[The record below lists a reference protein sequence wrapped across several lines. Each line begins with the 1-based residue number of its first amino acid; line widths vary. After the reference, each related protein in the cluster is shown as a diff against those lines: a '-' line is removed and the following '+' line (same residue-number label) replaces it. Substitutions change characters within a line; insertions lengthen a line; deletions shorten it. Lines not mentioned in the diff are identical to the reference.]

1 MKSTNH
7 LRDSDSNLLIQQVRV
22 INPIFL
28 TDCSSD
34 VLVIDG
40 IIKVVE
46 THLTDIPHN
55 IPIQNGKG
63 LVLAPGL
70 VDLYSHSGQPGHEN
84 RETLHSIALAAAAGG
99 FTHVALLPNTVP
111 PLDNFE
117 MLTSIHQKI
126 KQLRDELKPLPKI
139 DFWGAI
145 SLGNQGQQMVQLAE
159 IAINAVGLTDTL
171 SLSNFGLLR
180 QTLEYLK
187 PLNKPIAIAINS
199 QELEPNAVTREGIY
213 SLRYGLLGNP
223 VFSEAI
229 VIAAL
234 IEMIDE
240 IGTPVHLMRVSTE
253 RGVELIANAKQRG
266 IPITAST
273 TWMHL
278 LFNAQDLVNYN
289 PNLRLQPPL
298 GNKQDVL
305 ALIDG
310 VKQGIIDAIAI
321 DHNSYTYEEKTL
333 AFAKTPP
340 GVIGLELALPLLWE
354 KLVVSGILS
363 ALELWQAL
371 STRPSLCLNQKPVTI
386 EPGQKAEAIL
396 FDHQIKWTVNQ
407 DNLYSL
413 GVNTPW
419 WGQEISGKVTR
430 FWN

>member
-1 MKSTNH
+1 MKSNNQ

-28 TDCSSD
+28 TDCSAD
-34 VLVIDG
+34 VLIIDG
-40 IIKVVE
+40 IIKAVE
-46 THLTDIPHN
+46 THLTDIPDN
-55 IPIQNGKG
+55 ISIQNGKG
-63 LVLAPGL
+63 LILAPGL
-70 VDLYSHSGQPGHEN
+70 VDLYSYSGQPGHED
-84 RETLHSIALAAAAGG
+84 RETLHSMALAAAAGG
-99 FTHVALLPNTVP
+99 FTRIALLPNTVP

-117 MLTSIHQKI
+117 MLASMHQKI
-126 KQLRDELKPLPKI
+126 KELRDELKPLPKI
-139 DFWGAI
+139 DFWGAM
-145 SLGNQGQQMVQLAE
+145 SLGNQGQQMVEFFE
-159 IAINAVGLTDTL
+159 IAINAVGLTDAF

-187 PLNKPIAIAINS
+187 PLNKPIGIAIDS
-199 QELEPNAVTREGIY
+199 QELEPNAVIREGIY

-289 PNLRLQPPL
+289 PNLCLQPPL
-298 GNKQDVL
+298 GNEQDVL

-321 DHNSYTYEEKTL
+321 DHNSHTYEEKTL
-333 AFAKTPP
+333 AFATTLP
-340 GVIGLELALPLLWE
+340 GVIGLELALPLLWQ
-354 KLVVSGILS
+354 KFVVSGILS

-371 STRPSLCLNQKPVTI
+371 STRPLLCLNQQPVII

-396 FDHQIKWTVNQ
+396 FDPQISWIVNQ
-407 DNLYSL
+407 DNLCSL

-419 WGQEISGKVTR
+419 WGQEIFGRVTR